1 MWKNFKWRL
10 FLSFLGI
17 ISSNVYCYGQANWAF
32 DIHGGMAITRI
43 WTGTYYAKDGYYFQA
58 APAAGF
64 GIGYHETKTF
74 SFRGELNYDEIRS
87 KREGFFLL
95 KPGVIACLPPQTG
108 YYAYVSNTVSLQYL
122 SVNVLGRFY
131 IGNKVDLYVEAGPGI
146 ALLFSSRFITS
157 GKSFIYKNDQ
167 AMERVML
174 DSNHALPEQTMY
186 NQQSMRQQLSPVN
199 VCASTG
205 LGLQLPF
212 ASKRYGMVARYTF
225 GMLNIAKKSV
235 PRELYK
241 TDQLLLS
248 LTYRL

>member
-1 MWKNFKWRL
+1 MFV
-10 FLSFLGI
+10 GI
-17 ISSNVYCYGQANWAF
+17 ICINAYCYGQANWSF
-32 DIHGGMAITRI
+32 GIHGGIAMSRI
-43 WTGTYYAKDGYYFQA
+43 WTGTNYAKDSYYFQW

-64 GIGYHETKTF
+64 AINYHQTNLF
-74 SFRGELNYDEIRS
+74 SLRGELNYDEIRS

-95 KPGVIACLPPQTG
+95 EPGVVTCLLPLTG

-131 IGNKVDLYVEAGPGI
+131 FGNNSNLYVEAGPCI
-146 ALLFSSRFITS
+146 ALLLSSHFITA

-167 AMERVML
+167 AKELVML
-174 DSNHALPEQTMY
+174 DSTRVLPEQTIY
-186 NQQSMRQQLSPVN
+186 NRQTMRHQLLPVN
-199 VCASTG
+199 VGASTG

-212 ASKRYGMVARYTF
+212 AAKRYGLVARYTF
-225 GMLNIAKKSV
+225 GILNIAKKSV
-235 PRELYK
+235 SRELYK